1 MNTITKEDNGYKAN
15 VIVDGYTMAIQA
27 DTLSDVKE
35 KSEVVEVW
43 LRSALLDAR
52 PLLEALE
59 KSYIYDMLYGMTQES
74 LPDISAI
81 SEDNLME
88 LIK

>member
-15 VIVDGYTMAIQA
+15 VIVDGYTMTIQA
-27 DTLSDVKE
+27 DTLSDAKE
-35 KSEVVEVW
+35 KAEAAEAW
-43 LRSALLDAR
+43 LCAALLDAK

-59 KSYIYDMLYGMTQES
+59 KSYIYDMLYGMTQEQ

-81 SEDNLME
+81 SDDNLME

>member
-1 MNTITKEDNGYKAN
+1 MNTITKEDNGYKAK
-15 VIVDGYTMAIQA
+15 VIVDGYTMTIQA
-27 DTLSDVKE
+27 DTLFGVTE
-35 KSEVVEVW
+35 KAEAAEAW
-43 LRSALLDAR
+43 LCAALLDAR

-59 KSYIYDMLYGMTQES
+59 KSYIDCMLYGMTQES

-81 SEDNLME
+81 SDDDLME